1 MILLAIDTSTSTG
14 GVALRD
20 EERLIGSLSV
30 SVDLTHSE
38 GLMPALDALLQ
49 RCGVALQDIGAVGC
63 SVGPGS
69 FTGLRVGIATAQGI
83 AAARDLPCVAVPTLD
98 LLAWQAPHAGA
109 QLCPLI
115 AARKGWIY
123 TRLFAW
129 DNGEP
134 QPQSD
139 ELYIETDELFP
150 LIQEKTIIY
159 GPAAPIYCDMLR
171 EVLGDD
177 FLEAPDT
184 LNTPNPA
191 VLAERAF
198 KEIQDGGAVS
208 ADALLPHYLAASQAE
223 VTWKQRRS
231 ATKS

>member
-1 MILLAIDTSTSTG
+1 MLLLAIDTSTSTG
-14 GVALRD
+14 GVALRNED
-20 EERLIGSLSV
+20 GLIGALSV

-49 RCGVALQDIGAVGC
+49 RCGVALQDVGAVGC

-69 FTGLRVGIATAQGI
+69 FTGLRVGVAAAQGI

-98 LLAWQAPHAGA
+98 SLAWQAPHAGV

-115 AARKGWIY
+115 SARKGWIY

-129 DNGEP
+129 NDDAP

-139 ELYIETDELFP
+139 ELYIETDELVP
-150 LIQEKTIIY
+150 LIQEKTLFY
-159 GPAAPIYCDMLR
+159 GPAAPTHHDMLA
-171 EVLGDD
+171 EVLGD
-177 FLEAPDT
+177 EYVKAPDT

-191 VLAERAF
+191 VLAELAF
-198 KEIQDGGAVS
+198 LKFQNGGAVS
-208 ADALLPHYLAASQAE
+208 ADALLPHYLAVSQAE
-223 VTWKQRRS
+223 ATWKQRRS
-231 ATKS
+231 AKTS